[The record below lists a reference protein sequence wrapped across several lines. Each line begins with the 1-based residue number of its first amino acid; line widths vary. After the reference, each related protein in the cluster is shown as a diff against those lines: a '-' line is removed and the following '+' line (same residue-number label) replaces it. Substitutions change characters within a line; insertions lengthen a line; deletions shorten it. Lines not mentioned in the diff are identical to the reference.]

1 MTQWLMDGNGPRLI
15 CRGYTAIDG
24 RGMAHLCAEPQS
36 ACGGLLLTPP
46 EQDQSDEAGGEEWEC
61 GG

>member
-1 MTQWLMDGNGPRLI
+1 MFTTI
-15 CRGYTAIDG
+15 EEK
-24 RGMAHLCAEPQS
+24 GMAHLCAEPQS